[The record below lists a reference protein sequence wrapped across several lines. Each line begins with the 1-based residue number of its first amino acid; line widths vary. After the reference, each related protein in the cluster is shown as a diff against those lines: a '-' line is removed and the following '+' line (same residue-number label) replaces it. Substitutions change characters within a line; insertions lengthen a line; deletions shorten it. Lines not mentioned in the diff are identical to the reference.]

1 METSHQSPLERI
13 ASKAHW
19 AERFFLVVLI
29 AGVGLRYGGMQMMP
43 LIYLGLVGLAITY
56 FLFAFRVP
64 DVPRPENGKEEKFGF
79 LDLLMTSIVPKVLGI
94 GMAVSMMGTLF
105 FLLEY
110 EGYPQMLQL
119 GGTTIVV
126 CYALIVLSG
135 SIAKYGRLLAPMLL
149 RSLLVVAVVGYVI
162 FIAGSK

>member
-1 METSHQSPLERI
+1 MD
-13 ASKAHW
+13 
-19 AERFFLVVLI
+19 
-29 AGVGLRYGGMQMMP
+29 G
-43 LIYLGLVGLAITY
+43 
-56 FLFAFRVP
+56 
-64 DVPRPENGKEEKFGF
+64 GKEEKFGF

>member
-79 LDLLMTSIVPKVLGI
+79 YCKVWPVAGTNAFEIAACCRGCGLCDLHCWQQVTDPIIP
-94 GMAVSMMGTLF
+94 
-105 FLLEY
+105 
-110 EGYPQMLQL
+110 
-119 GGTTIVV
+119 
-126 CYALIVLSG
+126 
-135 SIAKYGRLLAPMLL
+135 
-149 RSLLVVAVVGYVI
+149 
-162 FIAGSK
+162 